1 MNVVNKTNDGHNVYG
16 YTSCMKV
23 LMWIN
28 NWWTQSLCVHTLW
41 KCWHELTIDEWVHC
55 LCVYMFVW
63 NFNNGCE
70 WYKKQ
75 GALPFQEDILF

>member
-1 MNVVNKTNDGHNVYG
+1 MDTMFMGILAVWKFWCELTIDEHNPYV
-16 YTSCMKV
+16 
-23 LMWIN
+23 WN
-28 NWWTQSLCVHTLW
+28 TLW

-70 WYKKQ
+70 WYNKR
-75 GALPFQEDILF
+75 GALPFQDDLLF

>member
-1 MNVVNKTNDGHNVYG
+1 MNLVNKTNDGHNVYG
-16 YTSCMKV
+16 YTVWKFWCELTIDEHNPYV
-23 LMWIN
+23 WN
-28 NWWTQSLCVHTLW
+28 TLW

-70 WYKKQ
+70 WYNKR
-75 GALPFQEDILF
+75 GALPFQDDLLF